1 MTNTISIPFDAGTQ
15 TFDRDQLTTAI
26 LLRMEHNGDQKAVRT
41 ALIEQ
46 HGVNPTTATYLTVAA
61 RICAERGIEP

>member
-1 MTNTISIPFDAGTQ
+1 MANTIRIPFDQGAVMC
-15 TFDRDQLTTAI
+15 DRDQLATAI
-26 LLRMEHNGDQKAVRT
+26 LLRMEHNGNQRAIRA

-46 HGVNPTTATYLTVAA
+46 HNINPSDATYLTVAA